1 MSWGGAAVAGG
12 STAGVRRQRGLCPWS
27 SPAAAPHEMQ
37 EGCEPL
43 LHLGTGKNKHR
54 TQLQKSAAL
63 TAPENLAFSAA
74 QDLFPSGVYAA
85 DKVSRVCSEGARSSS
100 GLRER
105 SFLYSGSLTSL
116 LLLCT

>member
-27 SPAAAPHEMQ
+27 SPAAAPHETQ

-74 QDLFPSGVYAA
+74 QDLFPSGVYSTQQTRSAGSALKEPVAA
-85 DKVSRVCSEGARSSS
+85 LASGRGA
-100 GLRER
+100 
-105 SFLYSGSLTSL
+105 FYIPVP
-116 LLLCT
+116 